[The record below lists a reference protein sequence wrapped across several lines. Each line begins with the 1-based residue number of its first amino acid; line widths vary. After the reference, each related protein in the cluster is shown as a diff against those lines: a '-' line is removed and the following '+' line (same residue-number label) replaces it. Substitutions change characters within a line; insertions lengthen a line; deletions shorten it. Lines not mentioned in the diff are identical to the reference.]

1 MLNKAKDDKWNEVGG
16 KLTTLGAKEAAVSLP
31 TDNWKLSNFSVEEYR
46 KLLQKLKDGEIKVD
60 RDYEKGLKDE
70 NFSNVK
76 LNII

>member
-1 MLNKAKDDKWNEVGG
+1 MQRKREHGQQLIF
-16 KLTTLGAKEAAVSLP
+16 VSR
-31 TDNWKLSNFSVEEYR
+31 TQSCSEDYR
-46 KLLQKLKDGEIKVD
+46 KLLKKLKDGEIKVD